1 MPTVRPAASGYACGM
16 SVFTKIIAGEIP
28 GRFVYAD
35 DMCVVFST
43 IEPVAPGHMLVVP
56 REEVAKF
63 TECSPELFAHLSIVA
78 QRIARAQEEAFDV
91 SRAVS
96 VIAGFDVPH
105 VHIHVIPAANEQAV
119 RLDTAVAAS
128 AEELEAAAATLRD
141 ALMKAGFGENVPQDM
156 HRLDR

>member
-1 MPTVRPAASGYACGM
+1 M
-16 SVFTKIIAGEIP
+16 FTKIIAGEIP

-35 DMCVVFST
+35 DLCVVFST

-63 TECSPELFAHLSIVA
+63 TECSPELFAHLAVVA
-78 QRIARAQEEAFDV
+78 QRIGRVQEEAFDV

-105 VHIHVIPAANEQAV
+105 VHIHVIPATSEQAI
-119 RLDTAVAAS
+119 RLDTATAAS
-128 AEELEAAAATLRD
+128 GEELDAAATTVRE
-141 ALMKAGFGENVPQDM
+141 ALIKAGYKENVPADM
-156 HRLDR
+156 YKLDR